1 MQPRLLC
8 SILSLIV
15 PAISRSFTE
24 QIYQSIMKDY
34 NKKLMPPVK
43 DAINIIMN
51 MPTMMLINVLENE
64 RLAQFIVADLKTWID
79 DRLQWNPESFGNQT
93 SIVIPEDDVWLPSI
107 VIYNTIEFKVLIID
121 EVRTVKVES
130 CGRVTW
136 NLPVTITTTC
146 NLQIDVFPFDV
157 QVCTIYATSPSYDDS
172 QIHAVAGWTQNYYA
186 NAEWVALNTSI
197 DVNTFDEFGITRFDV
212 RYHIKIR
219 RNFIYYIIVIVI
231 PTFLLSVL
239 TTAGIFTASGTTE
252 IVGIG
257 LTSLLALSVMLGIV
271 AETLPKSNKLTLM
284 GHYLL
289 LSMLIAALS
298 ICCAVIISAMM
309 ERKKKFCES
318 LPSRIWYAFVFAK
331 QLYKLKEER
340 EREKDEEWRSPE
352 RSVNGEILHSI
363 YLQILEMNHEFT
375 TILRK
380 REKERRRNKIANE
393 WHRIFHRIEILF
405 VIFFQLVNIAL
416 LIAFISFISE
426 NSKIRKEI
434 ECTFTISNL
443 NCRSMDSIEVNM
455 DRLKEV
461 HKEVQ
466 AFKACQKIGLVL
478 DKTMNLL
485 LKIITT
491 DIDPVEMR
499 FELESLSGQREVAWQ
514 HDRKSVTPLRKCMY
528 GVSESIE
535 IAVDWLVRR
544 EILKR
549 EQNRLMYR
557 EIKQEVREVE
567 ENNEIANEIPEEI
580 PIETLEDD
588 QKIQDHI
595 ESYQDQDTEELEI
608 KDEIV
613 MIDEEEVSEMRSD
626 RSASVAKRRR
636 EDEDEDIQNS
646 AKRTMSEE
654 VKNKLDNEPDDEFEN
669 MITTLKEEPL

>member
-1 MQPRLLC
+1 
-8 SILSLIV
+8 
-15 PAISRSFTE
+15 
-24 QIYQSIMKDY
+24 
-34 NKKLMPPVK
+34 
-43 DAINIIMN
+43 
-51 MPTMMLINVLENE
+51 
-64 RLAQFIVADLKTWID
+64 
-79 DRLQWNPESFGNQT
+79 
-93 SIVIPEDDVWLPSI
+93 
-107 VIYNTIEFKVLIID
+107 
-121 EVRTVKVES
+121 
-130 CGRVTW
+130 
-136 NLPVTITTTC
+136 
-146 NLQIDVFPFDV
+146 
-157 QVCTIYATSPSYDDS
+157 
-172 QIHAVAGWTQNYYA
+172 
-186 NAEWVALNTSI
+186 
-197 DVNTFDEFGITRFDV
+197 
-212 RYHIKIR
+212 
-219 RNFIYYIIVIVI
+219 
-231 PTFLLSVL
+231 
-239 TTAGIFTASGTTE
+239 
-252 IVGIG
+252 
-257 LTSLLALSVMLGIV
+257 
-271 AETLPKSNKLTLM
+271 
-284 GHYLL
+284 
-289 LSMLIAALS
+289 
-298 ICCAVIISAMM
+298 
-309 ERKKKFCES
+309 
-318 LPSRIWYAFVFAK
+318 
-331 QLYKLKEER
+331 
-340 EREKDEEWRSPE
+340 
-352 RSVNGEILHSI
+352 
-363 YLQILEMNHEFT
+363 
-375 TILRK
+375 
-380 REKERRRNKIANE
+380 
-393 WHRIFHRIEILF
+393 
-405 VIFFQLVNIAL
+405 
-416 LIAFISFISE
+416 
-426 NSKIRKEI
+426 
-434 ECTFTISNL
+434 
-443 NCRSMDSIEVNM
+443 MDSIEVNM